1 MNETIGKNIRLLREY
16 NNMSQQELAD
26 KLYITRQSISKWES
40 GLVAPDL
47 EKLLKMSELFNVKID
62 DLLNDNFIINKKKLS
77 KVMFF
82 FDNVNFNFYLAI
94 FINLFIFRNCLLFG
108 CQLMVA
114 KKALNKFFLFLM
126 P

>member
-47 EKLLKMSELFNVKID
+47 EKLLKIS
-62 DLLNDNFIINKKKLS
+62 
-77 KVMFF
+77 
-82 FDNVNFNFYLAI
+82 
-94 FINLFIFRNCLLFG
+94 
-108 CQLMVA
+108 
-114 KKALNKFFLFLM
+114 
-126 P
+126 

>member
-62 DLLNDNFIINKKKLS
+62 DLLNDNFIINKNKLS
-77 KVMFF
+77 KVM
-82 FDNVNFNFYLAI
+82 LI
-94 FINLFIFRNCLLFG
+94 LTFILLFLLTFSYLG
-108 CQLMVA
+108 IVYYLDV
-114 KKALNKFFLFLM
+114 N
-126 P
+126 

>member
-62 DLLNDNFIINKKKLS
+62 DLLNDNFIINISYSGTWLI
-77 KVMFF
+77 
-82 FDNVNFNFYLAI
+82 FDGFGAICDVWNVSVHTY
-94 FINLFIFRNCLLFG
+94 
-108 CQLMVA
+108 
-114 KKALNKFFLFLM
+114 
-126 P
+126 

>member
-47 EKLLKMSELFNVKID
+47 EKLLKMSELFNVNID

-82 FDNVNFNFYLAI
+82 LI
-94 FINLFIFRNCLLFG
+94 MLILTFILLFLLTFSYLG
-108 CQLMVA
+108 IVYYLDV
-114 KKALNKFFLFLM
+114 N
-126 P
+126 